1 MYKILEIH
9 NKLFNK
15 INIIIIMI
23 IKINFMQDF
32 KIIIMEKINIIMH
45 KIGFNQVILIIYNF
59 KIRINNIMI
68 KLIITKFKKIKVVK
82 KEKNQENRI
91 INKKIMI
98 FKMIKIMNK

>member
-1 MYKILEIH
+1 
-9 NKLFNK
+9 
-15 INIIIIMI
+15 
-23 IKINFMQDF
+23 
-32 KIIIMEKINIIMH
+32 
-45 KIGFNQVILIIYNF
+45 
-59 KIRINNIMI
+59 MI